1 MELSIIIQEQKY
13 DDVKTY
19 DKTRYNTNNK
29 YITKPDDYDVILS
42 QTFTKNWIDKFR
54 TEYTVINIPLEDW
67 MRDTLNIYLMT
78 GKISELF
85 YDDLEEYIK
94 LNETDFIR
102 DYLKANNIFIRS
114 ETVSLKEG
122 IHGIGPYKSLKQI
135 IESICT
141 SVPGHSVLDTRD
153 TNQSVNKKIKL
164 YLIKWIQIIE
174 FQEFRIFVKD
184 NKITAIS
191 QQHLYKKNIILNLLE
206 KSEKIST
213 INKWI
218 KIIVEYFEKYIK
230 TKIHL
235 SDFCY
240 DFAIIED
247 DKPYFI
253 EINPFG
259 AEYSSGSSLY
269 EWTLDKEI
277 LYGEKE
283 NIYFRYTC

>member
-122 IHGIGPYKSLKQI
+122 IHGTGPL
-135 IESICT
+135 
-141 SVPGHSVLDTRD
+141 H
-153 TNQSVNKKIKL
+153 
-164 YLIKWIQIIE
+164 
-174 FQEFRIFVKD
+174 
-184 NKITAIS
+184 
-191 QQHLYKKNIILNLLE
+191 
-206 KSEKIST
+206 
-213 INKWI
+213 
-218 KIIVEYFEKYIK
+218 
-230 TKIHL
+230 
-235 SDFCY
+235 
-240 DFAIIED
+240 
-247 DKPYFI
+247 
-253 EINPFG
+253 
-259 AEYSSGSSLY
+259 
-269 EWTLDKEI
+269 
-277 LYGEKE
+277 
-283 NIYFRYTC
+283 